1 MVRFTFIR
9 VVFCAVN
16 SLVCR
21 CSSHYPKIS
30 IGEGQVAPHK
40 VCFISPEYWPL
51 TGGTGS
57 YVYYLSNQL
66 LKNRY
71 KVYVVTGANQA
82 KDIQVNPQLDV
93 SFLKIP
99 KTPIIKSFMLAAASN
114 RKLQSTRRTTNVD
127 IIHPQLP
134 LTPNFAVPP
143 NFGKALV
150 CTVHSTWKG
159 EAEAIRGE
167 PYSRLNANEKFL
179 VSFNWFLRFFEEG
192 MLARARKIIAVSHFT
207 KRELINYYKIP
218 AGKIQV
224 IHNGVD
230 INKFKPAADKRKV
243 KAELGFNPDD
253 IAIVS
258 VGRLYARKGLFTLI
272 ESMPAVTKR
281 FPTAKFII
289 SGKGQS
295 DEMAKLVAHA
305 ERLGVKGKIVFTG
318 YTPDRELPR
327 LYQAADVF
335 AFSTFY
341 EHHPFAVLEALAT
354 GLPVV
359 TTTVGGIPETI
370 DSGKNGILVEPFNSK
385 QFSDA
390 ILQLLD
396 HPTEAAEMGVKARRT
411 VEQQLDWR
419 IVVKDAMEVYDEALS
434 GV

>member
-1 MVRFTFIR
+1 M
-9 VVFCAVN
+9 
-16 SLVCR
+16 S
-21 CSSHYPKIS
+21 
-30 IGEGQVAPHK
+30 HK

-57 YVYYLSNQL
+57 YVYYLSNEL
-66 LKNRY
+66 IKNGY
-71 KVYVVTGANQA
+71 KIYVVTGSNQA
-82 KDIQVNPQLDV
+82 QNIKVNPQLDV

-99 KTPIIKSFMLAAASN
+99 RTPIVKSFMLAAASN
-114 RKLQSTRRTTNVD
+114 RKLQGVRGTANVD
-127 IIHPQLP
+127 ITHPQLP

-143 NFGKALV
+143 NFGKTLV

-159 EAEAIRGE
+159 EAEAISGE
-167 PYSRLNANEKFL
+167 PYGRLNANEKFL

-192 MLARARKIIAVSHFT
+192 MLRRARKIIAVSHFT
-207 KRELINYYKIP
+207 KWELTNYYKIP
-218 AGKIQV
+218 SSKIEV

-230 INKFKPAADKRKV
+230 INKFRPAPDKPKV
-243 KAELGFNPDD
+243 KAELGLNPDD
-253 IAIVS
+253 LAIVS

-295 DEMAKLVAHA
+295 DEMNKLLSHA
-305 ERLGVKGKIVFTG
+305 EKLGVKGNIVFTG
-318 YTPDRELPR
+318 YYPDKKLPK

-341 EHHPFAVLEALAT
+341 EHHPFAVLEALST

-370 DSGKNGILVEPFNSK
+370 ETGKNGFLVEPFNSK
-385 QFSDA
+385 QFSDK
-390 ILQLLD
+390 ILYLLD
-396 HPTEAAEMGVKARRT
+396 HPIEAKEMGAKARKT

-419 IVVKDAMEVYDEALS
+419 IVVKEAIKVYDEALS
-434 GV
+434 

>member
-1 MVRFTFIR
+1 M
-9 VVFCAVN
+9 
-16 SLVCR
+16 
-21 CSSHYPKIS
+21 P
-30 IGEGQVAPHK
+30 PK

-57 YVYYLSNQL
+57 YVYYLSNEL
-66 LKNRY
+66 LKNSY
-71 KVYVVTGANQA
+71 KIYVVTGSNQTQ
-82 KDIQVNPQLDV
+82 DIKVNQQLDV

-99 KTPIIKSFMLAAASN
+99 KMPIVKSFMLAGNSY
-114 RKLQSTRRTTNVD
+114 RKLQSVRDTANVD
-127 IIHPQLP
+127 IMHPQLP
-134 LTPNFAVPP
+134 LTPSFAVPP
-143 NFGKALV
+143 NFGKSLV

-167 PYSRLNANEKFL
+167 PYMRLNANEKFL
-179 VSFNWFLRFFEEG
+179 VSFNWFLRIFEEG
-192 MLARARKIIAVSHFT
+192 MLHRARKIIAVSNFT
-207 KRELINYYKIP
+207 KWELVNYYKIP
-218 AGKIQV
+218 EGKIRV

-230 INKFKPAADKRKV
+230 INKFKPAEDKRKV

-272 ESMPAVTKR
+272 QSIPVVIKR
-281 FPTAKFII
+281 FPNAKFII

-295 DEMAKLVAHA
+295 DEMKKLIAHA
-305 ERLGVKGKIVFTG
+305 EKIGVKNNIIFTG
-318 YTPDRELPR
+318 YYPDKKLPK

-370 DSGKNGILVEPFNSK
+370 ESGKNGFLVEPFNEK
-385 QFSDA
+385 QFA
-390 ILQLLD
+390 EKILYLLE
-396 HPTEAAEMGVKARRT
+396 HPAFTAEMGALARKT
-411 VEQQLDWR
+411 VVEQLDWR
-419 IVVKDAMEVYDEALS
+419 IVVKDAMEVYEEALR
-434 GV
+434 

>member
-1 MVRFTFIR
+1 M
-9 VVFCAVN
+9 
-16 SLVCR
+16 
-21 CSSHYPKIS
+21 P
-30 IGEGQVAPHK
+30 PK

-57 YVYYLSNQL
+57 YVYYLSNEL
-66 LKNRY
+66 LKKDY
-71 KVYVVTGANQA
+71 KIYVVTGSNQT
-82 KDIQVNPQLDV
+82 KDIKVNPQLDV

-99 KTPIIKSFMLAAASN
+99 KMPIVKSFMLAGNSY
-114 RKLQSTRRTTNVD
+114 RKLQSVRDTANVD
-127 IIHPQLP
+127 IMHPQLP
-134 LTPNFAVPP
+134 LTPSFAVPP
-143 NFGKALV
+143 NFGKSLV

-167 PYSRLNANEKFL
+167 PYMRLNANEKFL
-179 VSFNWFLRFFEEG
+179 VSFNWFLRIFEEG
-192 MLARARKIIAVSHFT
+192 MLYRARKIIAVSNFT
-207 KRELINYYKIP
+207 KWELVNYYKIP
-218 AGKIQV
+218 EGKIRV

-230 INKFKPAADKRKV
+230 INKFKPAEDKRKV

-272 ESMPAVTKR
+272 QSIPVVIKR
-281 FPTAKFII
+281 FPNAKFII

-295 DEMAKLVAHA
+295 DEMKKLIAHA
-305 ERLGVKGKIVFTG
+305 EKIGVKNNIIFTG
-318 YTPDRELPR
+318 YYPDKKLPK

-370 DSGKNGILVEPFNSK
+370 ESGKNGFLVEPFNEK
-385 QFSDA
+385 QFA
-390 ILQLLD
+390 EKILYLLE
-396 HPTEAAEMGVKARRT
+396 HPAFAAEMGALARKT
-411 VEQQLDWR
+411 VVEQLDWR
-419 IVVKDAMEVYDEALS
+419 IVVKEAMKVYEEALR
-434 GV
+434 

>member
-1 MVRFTFIR
+1 M
-9 VVFCAVN
+9 
-16 SLVCR
+16 
-21 CSSHYPKIS
+21 P
-30 IGEGQVAPHK
+30 PK

-57 YVYYLSNQL
+57 YVYYLSNEL
-66 LKNRY
+66 LKNGH
-71 KVYVVTGANQA
+71 KIYVVTGSNQTQ
-82 KDIQVNPQLDV
+82 DIKVNPQLDV

-99 KTPIIKSFMLAAASN
+99 KMPIVKSFMLAGNSY
-114 RKLQSTRRTTNVD
+114 RKLQSVRETANVD

-134 LTPNFAVPP
+134 LTPSFAVPP
-143 NFGKALV
+143 NFGKTLV

-167 PYSRLNANEKFL
+167 PYMRLNANEKFL
-179 VSFNWFLRFFEEG
+179 VSFNWFLRIFEAG
-192 MLARARKIIAVSHFT
+192 MLHRARKIIAVSNFT
-207 KRELINYYKIP
+207 KWELTNYYKIP
-218 AGKIQV
+218 ERKIKV

-230 INKFKPAADKRKV
+230 INKFKPAEDKRKV

-272 ESMPAVTKR
+272 QSIPAVIKR
-281 FPTAKFII
+281 FPNAKFII

-295 DEMAKLVAHA
+295 DEMKKLIAHA
-305 ERLGVKGKIVFTG
+305 ERIGVKNNIIFTG
-318 YTPDRELPR
+318 YYPDKKLPK

-359 TTTVGGIPETI
+359 TTTVGGISETI
-370 DSGKNGILVEPFNSK
+370 ESGRNGFLVEPFNEK
-385 QFSDA
+385 QFADK
-390 ILQLLD
+390 ILYLLE
-396 HPTEAAEMGVKARRT
+396 HSGFAAEMGTLARKNV
-411 VEQQLDWR
+411 VEQLDWR
-419 IVVKDAMEVYDEALS
+419 IVVKDAMRVYEEALS
-434 GV
+434 

>member
-1 MVRFTFIR
+1 MT
-9 VVFCAVN
+9 
-16 SLVCR
+16 
-21 CSSHYPKIS
+21 
-30 IGEGQVAPHK
+30 HK
-40 VCFISPEYWPL
+40 VCFITPEYWPL
-51 TGGTGS
+51 SGGTGA
-57 YVYYLSNQL
+57 YVYYLSNEL
-66 LKNRY
+66 MKNGYRIQI
-71 KVYVVTGANQA
+71 VTGSNQTQ
-82 KDIQVNPQLDV
+82 DIQVNPQLDV

-99 KTPIIKSFMLAAASN
+99 KIPVVKSFMLAAASS
-114 RKLQSTRRTTNVD
+114 RKLSSIRSTANVD
-127 IIHPQLP
+127 ITHPQLP

-143 NFGKALV
+143 SFGKALI

-192 MLARARKIIAVSHFT
+192 MLSRARKIIAVSNFT
-207 KRELINYYKIP
+207 KWELTNYYKIP
-218 AGKIQV
+218 AHKIQV

-230 INKFKPAADKRKV
+230 IKKFQPAVDKRKV
-243 KAELGFNPDD
+243 KVAMGLNPDD
-253 IAIVS
+253 LAIVS

-272 ESMPAVTKR
+272 ESMPDVIKK
-281 FPTAKFII
+281 FPKAKFIV

-295 DEMAKLVAHA
+295 DEMHKLNAHA
-305 ERLGVKGKIVFTG
+305 ERLGVRGNIVFTG
-318 YTPDRELPR
+318 YTPDRELPK

-370 DSGKNGILVEPFNSK
+370 DSGKNGYLVEPFNPR
-385 QFSDA
+385 QFSEK
-390 ILQLLD
+390 ILRLLEN
-396 HPTEAAEMGVKARRT
+396 PAEAQEMGKKARQT

-419 IVVKDAMEVYDEALS
+419 IVVKEAMKVYDKVLE
-434 GV
+434 